1 MILFKNITK
10 IYKKTNGEEIFA
22 LKDVSFEI
30 KENEFVILAG
40 KSGAGKTTIL
50 KLIIAEEK
58 PTLGEIYFE
67 NTKINDLPPDKI
79 SQLRQKIGI
88 VFQDYKLLK
97 TKTAKENLSY
107 VLEITNEKEEKIKT
121 KIKNLL
127 AFVGLEK
134 RENNFPEELS
144 AGEKQKLAI
153 ARALALSPKIILADE
168 PTANLDPI
176 CTLEILRLFLKLHQM
191 GNTILLATHNENV
204 IKFLKKRIII
214 LEEGKIIRDDKN
226 GRFII

>member
-30 KENEFVILAG
+30 KRNEFVILAG

>member
-10 IYKKTNGEEIFA
+10 IYKKTNGEQIFA

-58 PTLGEIYFE
+58 PSLGEIYFE
-67 NTKINDLPPDKI
+67 NTKINDLSPDKI
-79 SQLRQKIGI
+79 SKLRQKIGI

-107 VLEITNEKEEKIKT
+107 VLEITGEKDERIQL

-127 AFVGLEK
+127 SFVGLEK
-134 RENNFPEELS
+134 RENNFPDELS
-144 AGEKQKLAI
+144 AGEKQRLAI

-176 CTLEILRLFLKLHQM
+176 CTFEILRLFLKLHQM
-191 GNTILLATHNENV
+191 GKTILLATHNENV

-214 LEEGKIIRDDKN
+214 LEEGKIVRDDKN

>member
-1 MILFKNITK
+1 MILFENITK
-10 IYKKTNGEEIFA
+10 IYKKTNGEQIFA
-22 LKDVSFEI
+22 LKNVSFEI

-50 KLIIAEEK
+50 KLIIVEEK
-58 PTLGEIYFE
+58 PTFGEIYFE
-67 NTKINDLPPDKI
+67 NTKINDLPSDKI

-107 VLEITNEKEEKIKT
+107 VLETTKEKDDKIKT

>member
-30 KENEFVILAG
+30 KKNEFVILAG

-121 KIKNLL
+121 KK
-127 AFVGLEK
+127 E
-134 RENNFPEELS
+134 
-144 AGEKQKLAI
+144 
-153 ARALALSPKIILADE
+153 ALKY
-168 PTANLDPI
+168 
-176 CTLEILRLFLKLHQM
+176 
-191 GNTILLATHNENV
+191 
-204 IKFLKKRIII
+204 LKK
-214 LEEGKIIRDDKN
+214 LGSQEKMS
-226 GRFII
+226 